1 MMTLQDLSNK
11 AIREFLACSNVHA
24 SDIKAGRKPVPK
36 AKREAFSKRF
46 NIPVEHLANSINRD
60 HI

>member
-11 AIREFLACSNVHA
+11 AIREFLGCGAVFASN
-24 SDIKAGRKPVPK
+24 IKAGREKVPK
-36 AKREAFSKRF
+36 AKREAFSRRF

>member
-11 AIREFLACSNVHA
+11 AIRDFLQCSNVHA
-24 SDIKAGRKPVPK
+24 SDIKAGRKPVPR

-46 NIPVEHLANSINRD
+46 NIPVEQLGSNSLGA
-60 HI
+60 